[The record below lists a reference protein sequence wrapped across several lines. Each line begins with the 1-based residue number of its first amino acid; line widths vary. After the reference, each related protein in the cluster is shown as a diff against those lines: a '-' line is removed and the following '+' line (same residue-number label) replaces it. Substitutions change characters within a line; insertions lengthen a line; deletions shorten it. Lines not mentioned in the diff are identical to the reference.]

1 MATKCQYYFPI
12 IVTMKGRQNKTVK
25 LLFPHFF
32 TYLWVEGYYYSSWE
46 LQVWHYKEVSSRT
59 GRACLPIGEYSEH
72 FETYMHLLWSL
83 ERFCNTEN
91 IKPVL
96 RFLGRYKPL
105 VYVLLVDMIWI
116 RKFSALQ
123 TLCIISI
130 FETVKYST

>member
-1 MATKCQYYFPI
+1 MPVLLPNYCDNERQTKQNSETALPTFFHIPL
-12 IVTMKGRQNKTVK
+12 GRR
-25 LLFPHFF
+25 L
-32 TYLWVEGYYYSSWE
+32 YCSSWE
-46 LQVWHYKEVSSRT
+46 LQVWHYKEISSST
-59 GRACLPIGEYSEH
+59 GRACLPMGEYSEH